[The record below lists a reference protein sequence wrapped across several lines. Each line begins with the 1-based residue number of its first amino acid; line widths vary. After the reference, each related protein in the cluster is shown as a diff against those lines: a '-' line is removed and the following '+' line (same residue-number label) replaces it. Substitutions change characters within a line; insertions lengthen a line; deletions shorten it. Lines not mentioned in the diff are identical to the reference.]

1 MSLNIDVLAEYL
13 QDHLGGAA
21 GAIDLLRRRLDD
33 GRGDGELRE
42 LLGGIE
48 SHRESLEALMRDLEI
63 DRSKLHQVVGWLAER
78 MSQIK
83 LQGEAL
89 RDGALRDLLELE
101 TLSIGVHGKQ
111 RLWRSLSAIRDG
123 HPALQALDLDALLET
138 GERQLEIVER
148 HRRAAVARAFLEG
161 SAAAPPA

>member
-1 MSLNIDVLAEYL
+1 
-13 QDHLGGAA
+13 
-21 GAIDLLRRRLDD
+21 
-33 GRGDGELRE
+33 
-42 LLGGIE
+42 
-48 SHRESLEALMRDLEI
+48 MRDLEI

-161 SAAAPPA
+161 SAAAPGPA